1 MKTLKLKWFLSLIF
15 ILGSALPL
23 PAAVTFYETFTVDG
37 VTYGLPDR
45 YSNIAYAL
53 SATGE
58 DVYVPDDVIYNGHTS
73 DVTCVGYRSGG
84 VYTGFEAPDM
94 KRLSTPL
101 GTVILSDKTPLLE
114 NLKLEDASTIYL
126 TGSVSSMLEIETVG
140 VSAVY
145 LRGSVSSM
153 LEVETTDAG
162 TVIYIGSTETGF
174 SIPSLTVRGAG
185 GEVMFD
191 YADSG
196 IVELESIVFD
206 CDDAQLSYSEKSDYE
221 LSDLY
226 RIGTAT
232 LTDNVKT
239 VSGVDGFSLAE
250 KLDIGDGDFES
261 VSDYAFRNCTIESFK
276 VNSGTGVWALE
287 NAVVGRLDVSERIG
301 YVLRMKSIGTLFV
314 GDDVVK
320 YTMPENKNTAYPV
333 EYEGASLRE
342 IEYEFSVRSNPVW
355 YDFDGDGKMSLV
367 TDYSGSKAYYRGTNY
382 EPLGEIAATVGNT
395 RTNKGIHRALDY
407 DKSGIPSVFINEKSS
422 FKYDPETDGFTPIEC
437 PGYLILD
444 ADNNGL
450 TDFYRSDN
458 DGDDHY
464 IFHRQ
469 TDGTYLK
476 SKMHLTTNKE
486 DVYNATYEVDNT
498 FRLPSL
504 ANGWI
509 IGGGIVERF
518 DNINIAIDLNKDGM
532 PDLIDNNK
540 GGILYNIGGNDYY
553 ASTESGAIYQ
563 CDLNGDGM
571 LDYVLLNKQESKVYL
586 MMYQQDGTYSQ
597 RLLVENQVVNNVY
610 CKDFDHDGDIDI
622 LLPISYSSRVGFSML
637 AFFINDGNGGFRLR
651 EQSFTEAYD
660 FVDCMDVDADGFYE
674 IIASADTDGNYNSF
688 EKTVMLDSGTDFF
701 TFEIVDLFDMPIYTY
716 GIVNASENGRKVYIL
731 GDVDNDGFTDF
742 YFSNFRKMGFGDRQN
757 TAPEKMAAP
766 VAYYDDA
773 SGKLR
778 ITWEAGSDAETSACD
793 LTYELRIGTTHGKAD
808 ILATNSL
815 ADGRRRTLEDGN
827 MGRNLYNLFNP
838 SAMDEGTYY
847 IAVQA
852 IDAGGLGGA
861 WSDDAVYQHK
871 KAVADFS
878 ISHSEMTT
886 ADTLQLAARRID
898 GATYKWDIA
907 DGTVISGEGNRIGVT
922 FNSYGE
928 REIGLTITLADGSTL
943 TADAKTVDVLM
954 FGNVDEGDIFIDEN
968 GCGDFNFDGYIDGFT
983 RSPIGQLIYNDGKG
997 NFAKVG
1003 KLFNSDLG
1011 GYVFGV
1017 LDINKDGYLDFMI
1030 DADKGNVYINSGYD
1044 DFSFEYK
1051 TQVFSIFDPDT
1062 NELIERIDNLYAS
1075 GEILGDINNDGFPE
1089 RMYSDRNRGFFNVG
1103 TGNFEFYEMS
1113 FETPRKYIEGSYWN
1127 NPWRFCDIN
1136 RDGFIDVITIQRE
1149 DDVNDFETSSCYAF
1163 IKDPT
1168 GGYSFEDAKLMFEV
1182 NDRIDPGVCDL
1193 NSDGYLDLF
1202 YRKSGENFIRVIPGK
1217 PESEWPCTE
1226 EVRIPLVGDYEFSVE
1241 VDDVIFNDYDN
1252 NGYPDIRMDVVDGS
1266 ATSAM
1271 PRQGILLMQPDFKA
1285 ELCRIDGADEQLPFI
1300 ALSDGAYP
1308 QIGYEKT
1315 VGRSDNQAPERPA
1328 GVMAKQTSD
1337 GMLITWGDAKDDHT
1351 PAMQM
1356 RYNVS
1361 VKKKGATGENSFVIS
1376 PMNALSDEATVVPSY
1391 MYKKSTRMTVPSEFL
1406 EAGQTYEV
1414 QIQAIDA
1421 FNEHSPMTEPVEIT
1435 ISAAGYIDAA
1445 DKVAKGA
1452 ETTLKYVGTQASS
1465 FSYELDGGTLVT
1477 DKGNG
1482 EITAKWDEPGVKEI
1496 TLTAGGIT
1504 INSAI
1509 TVVDL
1514 LDVDFALPENPLAGA
1529 PIEVEVPEAM
1539 LDNSRE
1545 SGFRCDDER
1554 VTIEWSE
1561 GDSIAVITFAET
1573 GTYTI
1578 ESYVEDGIQGNTCRR
1593 EVVVAEA
1600 MPLAEIAGV
1609 TADAT
1614 GHYTVSWNTAGMP
1627 QQVGKAVISRETN
1640 RLDNYVRIGE
1650 ANVSDGVFIDMESDP
1665 AVKSERY
1672 IINLVADNGQESYAS
1687 DPHQPLHVMINLAAS
1702 GGYNLMWNSYEGLDV
1717 DYYTI
1722 MRGTSAN
1729 SLTELAQVSG
1739 NNLNYT
1745 DMSVPEGEMFY
1756 SVIFTPVQPGAQEA
1770 KSAPARAGQT
1780 LSSNVVSTKDAISAT
1795 YATSLRIFSVEGDME
1810 LSRDRQS
1817 LHLFAE
1823 MYPLS
1828 ATFNRVSWGIDEGGE
1843 LATIDNSGLL
1853 TTKRNGGGTVV
1864 VRATAL
1870 DGSGLTATCEVTV
1883 IPTMVERI
1891 DLNER
1896 AVALDQEE
1904 TFQLVATVYPLEA
1917 DNKSV
1922 AWTSSDESIATVDEN
1937 GLVTAIDTGLAVVT
1951 VSALD
1956 GSGETAECNV
1966 SVRSR
1971 DAESISLNEDELDLK
1986 TGEAF
1991 QLTATVLPENADD
2004 RSVTWKSDNPAV
2016 AKVDD
2021 SGYVQAMSPGTAVI
2035 TATNSGGIYLLSAS
2049 CTVTV
2054 TDPIKLVE
2062 SITLDST
2069 DLTLTV
2075 NRTVLISA
2083 SVQPM
2088 DATNREVEWTSS
2100 DENVAI
2106 VNENGLMM
2114 AVGIGEADIIA
2125 SAVDGSG
2132 VSATCHVT
2140 VVPTVARSISLD
2152 KSELLMNK
2160 GDVEQL
2166 RVTVLPESTTDKSVT
2181 WTSSDEDVVD
2191 VYGNGS
2197 VVAMGEGTA
2206 DVTATTN
2213 DGSNLSATCKVT
2225 VIDPE
2230 GGISGAGADGVNVSV
2245 KDGRIIVTGK
2255 GDDEIVTVHTL
2266 EGRLVYRGTDNA
2278 IDVYSNIYYLV
2289 TVRHRT
2295 FEVLVP

>member
-1 MKTLKLKWFLSLIF
+1 MKNLKLKWFLSLIF

-23 PAAVTFYETFTVDG
+23 PAAVTFEEIFTVDG
-37 VTYGLPDR
+37 VTYGLLRD
-45 YSNIAYAL
+45 YSSDAYAL

-58 DVYVPDDVIYNGHTS
+58 DVYIPEVVTYDGRTL
-73 DVTCVGYRSGG
+73 DVTCVGYRNGITTY
-84 VYTGFEAPDM
+84 VYAGFEAPDM

-101 GTVILSDKTPLLE
+101 GTVVLSDKTPLLE
-114 NLKLEDASTIYL
+114 NLKLEGASTYVYL
-126 TGSVSSMLEIETVG
+126 RGSISSMLEID
-140 VSAVY
+140 AA
-145 LRGSVSSM
+145 
-153 LEVETTDAG
+153 DAG
-162 TVIYIGSTETGF
+162 TVIYIGDTETGF
-174 SIPSLTVRGAG
+174 GIPSLTIRGTSGKVRL
-185 GEVMFD
+185 D

-196 IVELESIVFD
+196 IIELDNLIFD
-206 CDDAQLSYSEKSDYE
+206 CDDVELDYGTKSDFE

-226 RIGTAT
+226 RIGTVT
-232 LTDNVKT
+232 LTENVKT
-239 VSGVDGFSLAE
+239 ISSTGGFSLAE
-250 KLDIGDGDFES
+250 KLDVGDGDFES
-261 VSDYAFRNCTIESFK
+261 VSNYAFRDCTIESFK

-287 NAVVGRLDVSERIG
+287 NAEVGRLDVSERIS

-320 YTMPENKNTAYPV
+320 YTMPENRDTAYPV

-342 IEYEFSVRSNPVW
+342 IEYYHYVGSNPVW

-367 TDYSGSKAYYRGTNY
+367 TNIGTSEKAYYRGENY
-382 EPLGEIAATVGNT
+382 NLLGEIAAGGEDNIYD
-395 RTNKGIHRALDY
+395 NEGIHRALDY
-407 DKSGIPSVFINEKSS
+407 DNSGVPSVFINEKSS

-504 ANGWI
+504 ADGWI
-509 IGGGIVERF
+509 IGGGIVEQF
-518 DNINIAIDLNKDGM
+518 DNINLAIDLNKDGM

-571 LDYVLLNKQESKVYL
+571 LDYVLLNRQENKVYL

-597 RLLVENQVVNNVY
+597 KLLVENQVVNNVY

-660 FVDCMDVDADGFYE
+660 FVDCKDVDADGFYE

-742 YFSNFRKMGFGDRQN
+742 YFSNFRKLGFGDRRN

-793 LTYELRIGTTHGKAD
+793 LTYELRIGTAPGKAD

-815 ADGRRRTLEDGN
+815 ADGRRRTLEEGN

-847 IAVQA
+847 ISVQA

-861 WSDDAVYQHK
+861 WSDDAVYKHK

-886 ADTLQLAARRID
+886 ADTLQLAARKID

-907 DGTVISGEGNRIGVT
+907 DGTVVSGEGNRIGVT
-922 FNSYGE
+922 FSSYGE

-983 RSPIGQLIYNDGKG
+983 KSPIGQLIYNDGKG

-1030 DADKGNVYINSGYD
+1030 DDDKGNVYINSGYD

-1062 NELIERIDNLYAS
+1062 NELIERIDKLSA
-1075 GEILGDINNDGFPE
+1075 EILGDINNDGFPE
-1089 RMYSDRNRGFFNVG
+1089 RMYSSADRSYFNVG
-1103 TGNFEFYEMS
+1103 TSNFRFYEMS
-1113 FETPRKYIEGSYWN
+1113 FETPRKYSEGSYWN

-1136 RDGFIDVITIQRE
+1136 RDGFIDVITLQRE
-1149 DDVNDFETSSCYAF
+1149 KDENGLWTYSYYAF

-1182 NDRIDPGVCDL
+1182 NNSVDAGACDL

-1241 VDDVIFNDYDN
+1241 VDDVVFNDYDN

-1285 ELCRIDGADEQLPFI
+1285 ELCRIDGAGSQLPFI

-1308 QIGYEKT
+1308 QIGYNKT

-1328 GVMAKQTSD
+1328 GVMAKQTAD
-1337 GMLITWGDAKDDHT
+1337 GMLITWSDAKDDHT

-1496 TLTAGGIT
+1496 TLTADGIT

-1578 ESYVEDGIQGNTCRR
+1578 ESYVEDGLQGNTCRR
-1593 EVVVAEA
+1593 EAVVAET

-1614 GHYTVSWNTAGMP
+1614 GHYAITWYAAGMP
-1627 QQVGKAVISRETN
+1627 QQVGKVIISKETN

-1672 IINLVADNGQESYAS
+1672 IVNLVADNGQESYAS
-1687 DPHQPLHVMINLAAS
+1687 DPHQPLHVMINLAAA

-1795 YATSLRIFSVEGDME
+1795 YATSLRIFSLEGDME

-1891 DLNER
+1891 DLNKR

-1991 QLTATVLPENADD
+1991 QLTATVLPEDADD
-2004 RSVTWKSDNPAV
+2004 RSVKWKSDNPAV

-2021 SGYVQAMSPGTAVI
+2021 SGYVQAISPGTAVI

-2114 AVGIGEADIIA
+2114 AVGIGEADITA

-2213 DGSNLSATCKVT
+2213 DGSDLSATCKVT

>member
-23 PAAVTFYETFTVDG
+23 PAAVTFEETFTVDG
-37 VTYGLPDR
+37 VTYGLLRD
-45 YSNIAYAL
+45 YSSDAYAL

-58 DVYVPDDVIYNGHTS
+58 DVYIPEVVTYDGRTL
-73 DVTCVGYRSGG
+73 DVTCVGYRNGITTY
-84 VYTGFEAPDM
+84 VYAGFEAPDM

-101 GTVILSDKTPLLE
+101 GTVVLSDKTPLLE
-114 NLKLEDASTIYL
+114 NLKLEGASTYVYL
-126 TGSVSSMLEIETVG
+126 RGSISSMLEID
-140 VSAVY
+140 AA
-145 LRGSVSSM
+145 
-153 LEVETTDAG
+153 DAG
-162 TVIYIGSTETGF
+162 TVIYIGDTETGF
-174 SIPSLTVRGAG
+174 GIPSLTIRGTSGKVRL
-185 GEVMFD
+185 D

-196 IVELESIVFD
+196 IIELDNLIFD
-206 CDDAQLSYSEKSDYE
+206 CDDVELDYGTKSDFE

-226 RIGTAT
+226 RIGTVT
-232 LTDNVKT
+232 LTENVKT
-239 VSGVDGFSLAE
+239 ISSTGGFSLAE
-250 KLDIGDGDFES
+250 KLDVGDGDFES
-261 VSDYAFRNCTIESFK
+261 VSNYAFRDCTIESFK

-287 NAVVGRLDVSERIG
+287 NAEVGRLDVSERIS

-320 YTMPENKNTAYPV
+320 YTMPENRDTAYPV

-342 IEYEFSVRSNPVW
+342 IEYNYDLGLGYSVIGSGAISDW

-367 TDYSGSKAYYRGTNY
+367 TDAVGLNSKWKVYYRGANY
-382 EPLGEIAATVGNT
+382 EPLGEMAAGGEDNIYD
-395 RTNKGIHRALDY
+395 NEGIHRALDY
-407 DKSGIPSVFINEKSS
+407 DNSGVPSVFINEKSS

-450 TDFYRSDN
+450 TDFYRNDN
-458 DGDDHY
+458 DGHY

-476 SKMHLTTNKE
+476 SKMYLTTNKE
-486 DVYNATYEVDNT
+486 DVYNATYEVDHT
-498 FRLPSL
+498 FRVPSL
-504 ANGWI
+504 ADGWI
-509 IGGGIVERF
+509 IGGGIVEQF
-518 DNINIAIDLNKDGM
+518 ENINLAIDLNKDGM

-571 LDYVLLNKQESKVYL
+571 LDYVLLNRQESKVYL

-597 RLLVENQVVNNVY
+597 KLLVENQVVNNVY

-651 EQSFTEAYD
+651 EQPFTEAYD

-674 IIASADTDGNYNSF
+674 IIASADTDGVYSSF
-688 EKTVMLDSGTDFF
+688 EKTVMFDSGTDFF
-701 TFEIVDLFDMPIYTY
+701 TFEIVDLFDVPIAAF
-716 GIVNASENGRKVYIL
+716 GVDPEDWKGCIL

-742 YFSNFRKMGFGDRQN
+742 YFSNFRKMGFGDRKN

-766 VAYYDDA
+766 VAYYDEA

-793 LTYELRIGTTHGKAD
+793 LTYELRIGTAPGKAD

-815 ADGRRRTLEDGN
+815 ADGRRRTLEEGN

-907 DGTVISGEGNRIGVT
+907 DGTVVSGEGNRIGVT

-983 RSPIGQLIYNDGKG
+983 KSPIGQLIYNDGKG

-1030 DADKGNVYINSGYD
+1030 DDDKGNVYINSGYD

-1062 NELIERIDNLYAS
+1062 NELIERIDDLYAS

-1103 TGNFEFYEMS
+1103 TSNFRFYEMS
-1113 FETPRKYIEGSYWN
+1113 FETPRRYSEGSYWN

-1136 RDGFIDVITIQRE
+1136 RDGFIDVLTFQQE
-1149 DDVNDFETSSCYAF
+1149 DDVNDNWTSSCYAF

-1182 NDRIDPGVCDL
+1182 NNRISPGVCDL

-1202 YRKSGENFIRVIPGK
+1202 YRNWGENFIRVIPGK

-1226 EVRIPLVGDYEFSVE
+1226 EVRIPLVGDYEFSEE
-1241 VDDVIFNDYDN
+1241 VDDVVFNDYDN
-1252 NGYPDIRMDVVDGS
+1252 NGYPDIRMDVVDES

-1271 PRQGILLMQPDFKA
+1271 PRHGILLMQPDFKA
-1285 ELCRIDGADEQLPFI
+1285 ELCRIDGAYYQFPFI

-1308 QIGYEKT
+1308 QIGYNKT

-1328 GVMAKQTSD
+1328 GVMAKQTAD
-1337 GMLITWGDAKDDHT
+1337 GMLITWSDAKDDHT

-1578 ESYVEDGIQGNTCRR
+1578 ESYVEDGLQGNTCRR
-1593 EVVVAEA
+1593 KAVVAEA

-1614 GHYTVSWNTAGMP
+1614 GHYAITWNTAGIP
-1627 QQVGKAVISRETN
+1627 QHVGKVIISRKPT
-1640 RLDNYVRIGE
+1640 V
-1650 ANVSDGVFIDMESDP
+1650 
-1665 AVKSERY
+1665 
-1672 IINLVADNGQESYAS
+1672 
-1687 DPHQPLHVMINLAAS
+1687 
-1702 GGYNLMWNSYEGLDV
+1702 W
-1717 DYYTI
+1717 TI
-1722 MRGTSAN
+1722 MSESVRRM
-1729 SLTELAQVSG
+1729 SLTG
-1739 NNLNYT
+1739 
-1745 DMSVPEGEMFY
+1745 Y
-1756 SVIFTPVQPGAQEA
+1756 SSIWNPT
-1770 KSAPARAGQT
+1770 
-1780 LSSNVVSTKDAISAT
+1780 
-1795 YATSLRIFSVEGDME
+1795 
-1810 LSRDRQS
+1810 RQ
-1817 LHLFAE
+1817 
-1823 MYPLS
+1823 
-1828 ATFNRVSWGIDEGGE
+1828 
-1843 LATIDNSGLL
+1843 
-1853 TTKRNGGGTVV
+1853 
-1864 VRATAL
+1864 
-1870 DGSGLTATCEVTV
+1870 
-1883 IPTMVERI
+1883 
-1891 DLNER
+1891 
-1896 AVALDQEE
+1896 
-1904 TFQLVATVYPLEA
+1904 
-1917 DNKSV
+1917 
-1922 AWTSSDESIATVDEN
+1922 
-1937 GLVTAIDTGLAVVT
+1937 
-1951 VSALD
+1951 
-1956 GSGETAECNV
+1956 
-1966 SVRSR
+1966 
-1971 DAESISLNEDELDLK
+1971 
-1986 TGEAF
+1986 
-1991 QLTATVLPENADD
+1991 
-2004 RSVTWKSDNPAV
+2004 
-2016 AKVDD
+2016 
-2021 SGYVQAMSPGTAVI
+2021 
-2035 TATNSGGIYLLSAS
+2035 
-2049 CTVTV
+2049 
-2054 TDPIKLVE
+2054 
-2062 SITLDST
+2062 
-2069 DLTLTV
+2069 
-2075 NRTVLISA
+2075 
-2083 SVQPM
+2083 
-2088 DATNREVEWTSS
+2088 
-2100 DENVAI
+2100 
-2106 VNENGLMM
+2106 
-2114 AVGIGEADIIA
+2114 
-2125 SAVDGSG
+2125 
-2132 VSATCHVT
+2132 
-2140 VVPTVARSISLD
+2140 
-2152 KSELLMNK
+2152 
-2160 GDVEQL
+2160 
-2166 RVTVLPESTTDKSVT
+2166 
-2181 WTSSDEDVVD
+2181 
-2191 VYGNGS
+2191 
-2197 VVAMGEGTA
+2197 
-2206 DVTATTN
+2206 
-2213 DGSNLSATCKVT
+2213 
-2225 VIDPE
+2225 
-2230 GGISGAGADGVNVSV
+2230 
-2245 KDGRIIVTGK
+2245 
-2255 GDDEIVTVHTL
+2255 
-2266 EGRLVYRGTDNA
+2266 
-2278 IDVYSNIYYLV
+2278 
-2289 TVRHRT
+2289 
-2295 FEVLVP
+2295 

>member
-23 PAAVTFYETFTVDG
+23 PAAVTFEVTFTVDG
-37 VTYGLPDR
+37 VTYGLLRD
-45 YSNIAYAL
+45 YSSDAYAL

-58 DVYVPDDVIYNGHTS
+58 DVYVPEVVTYDGRTL
-73 DVTCVGYRSGG
+73 DVTCVGYRNGITTY
-84 VYTGFEAPDM
+84 VYAGFEAPDM

-101 GTVILSDKTPLLE
+101 GTVVLSDKTPLLE
-114 NLKLEDASTIYL
+114 NLKLEGASTYVYL
-126 TGSVSSMLEIETVG
+126 RGSISSMLEID
-140 VSAVY
+140 AA
-145 LRGSVSSM
+145 
-153 LEVETTDAG
+153 DAG
-162 TVIYIGSTETGF
+162 TVIYIGDTETGF
-174 SIPSLTVRGAG
+174 GIPSLTIRGTSGKVRL
-185 GEVMFD
+185 D

-196 IVELESIVFD
+196 IIELDNLIFD
-206 CDDAQLSYSEKSDYE
+206 CDDVELDYGTKSDFE

-226 RIGTAT
+226 RIGTVT
-232 LTDNVKT
+232 LTENVKT
-239 VSGVDGFSLAE
+239 ISSTGGFSLAE
-250 KLDIGDGDFES
+250 KLDVGDGDFES
-261 VSDYAFRNCTIESFK
+261 VSNYAFRDCTIESFK

-287 NAVVGRLDVSERIG
+287 NAEVGRLDVSERIG

-320 YTMPENKNTAYPV
+320 YTMPENRDTAYPV

-342 IEYEFSVRSNPVW
+342 IEYYHYVGSNPVW

-367 TDYSGSKAYYRGTNY
+367 TNIGTSEKAYYRGENY
-382 EPLGEIAATVGNT
+382 NLLGEIAAGGEDNIYD
-395 RTNKGIHRALDY
+395 NEGIHRALDY
-407 DKSGIPSVFINEKSS
+407 DNSGVPSVFINEKSS

-450 TDFYRSDN
+450 TDFYRNDN
-458 DGDDHY
+458 DGHY

-476 SKMHLTTNKE
+476 SKMHLTTNRE

-498 FRLPSL
+498 FRVPSL
-504 ANGWI
+504 ADGWI
-509 IGGGIVERF
+509 IGGGIVEQF

-571 LDYVLLNKQESKVYL
+571 LDYVLLNEQESKVYL

-597 RLLVENQVVNNVY
+597 KLLVENQVVNNVY

-660 FVDCMDVDADGFYE
+660 FVDCKDVDADGFYE

-793 LTYELRIGTTHGKAD
+793 LTYELRIGTAPGKAD

-886 ADTLQLAARRID
+886 ADTLQLAARKID

-983 RSPIGQLIYNDGKG
+983 KSPIGQLIYNDGKG

-1103 TGNFEFYEMS
+1103 TSNFRFYEMS
-1113 FETPRKYIEGSYWN
+1113 FETPRKYSEGSYWN

-1149 DDVNDFETSSCYAF
+1149 EDVNDFETTSCYAF

-1182 NDRIDPGVCDL
+1182 NNRIDPGVCDL

-1202 YRKSGENFIRVIPGK
+1202 YRNWGENFIRVIPGK

-1226 EVRIPLVGDYEFSVE
+1226 EVRIPLVGDYEFSEE

-1271 PRQGILLMQPDFKA
+1271 PRHGILLMQPDFKA

-1308 QIGYEKT
+1308 QIGYKKT
-1315 VGRSDNQAPERPA
+1315 LGRSDNQAPERPA
-1328 GVMAKQTSD
+1328 GVMAKQTAD
-1337 GMLITWGDAKDDHT
+1337 GMLITWSDAKDDHT

-1376 PMNALSDEATVVPSY
+1376 PMNALSDEAAVVPSY

-1465 FSYELDGGTLVT
+1465 FSYELDGGTVVS

-1482 EITAKWDEPGVKEI
+1482 EITAKWDEPGVKNI

-1593 EVVVAEA
+1593 EAVVAEA

-1614 GHYTVSWNTAGMP
+1614 GHYAITWNAAGMP
-1627 QQVGKAVISRETN
+1627 QQVGKVVISRETN

-1672 IINLVADNGQESYAS
+1672 IINLVADNGQKSYAS

-1780 LSSNVVSTKDAISAT
+1780 LSSNVVSTKDAISTT
-1795 YATSLRIFSVEGDME
+1795 YATSLRIYSVEGDME

-1937 GLVTAIDTGLAVVT
+1937 GLVTAIGTGLAVVT

-2106 VNENGLMM
+2106 VNKNGLMM

-2160 GDVEQL
+2160 DDVEQL

-2191 VYGNGS
+2191 VYDNGS

-2255 GDDEIVTVHTL
+2255 RDDEIVTVHTL

>member
-1 MKTLKLKWFLSLIF
+1 MSLIF

-23 PAAVTFYETFTVDG
+23 PAAVTFEETFTVDG
-37 VTYGLPDR
+37 VTYGLLRD
-45 YSNIAYAL
+45 YSSDAYAL

-58 DVYVPDDVIYNGHTS
+58 DVYIPEVVTYDGRTL
-73 DVTCVGYRSGG
+73 DVTCVGYRNGITTY
-84 VYTGFEAPDM
+84 VYAGFEAPDM

-101 GTVILSDKTPLLE
+101 GTVVLSDKTPLLE
-114 NLKLEDASTIYL
+114 NLKLEGASTYVYL
-126 TGSVSSMLEIETVG
+126 RGSISSMLEID
-140 VSAVY
+140 AA
-145 LRGSVSSM
+145 
-153 LEVETTDAG
+153 DAG
-162 TVIYIGSTETGF
+162 TVIYIGDTETGF
-174 SIPSLTVRGAG
+174 GIPSLTIRGTSGKVRL
-185 GEVMFD
+185 D

-196 IVELESIVFD
+196 IIELDNLIFD
-206 CDDAQLSYSEKSDYE
+206 CDDVELDYGTKSDFE

-226 RIGTAT
+226 RIGTVT
-232 LTDNVKT
+232 LTENVKT
-239 VSGVDGFSLAE
+239 ISSTGGFSLAE
-250 KLDIGDGDFES
+250 KLDVGDGDFES
-261 VSDYAFRNCTIESFK
+261 VSNYAFRDCTIESFK

-287 NAVVGRLDVSERIG
+287 NAEVGRLDVSERIS

-320 YTMPENKNTAYPV
+320 YTMPENRDTAYPV

-342 IEYEFSVRSNPVW
+342 IEYNYDLGLGYSVIGSGAISDW

-367 TDYSGSKAYYRGTNY
+367 TDAVGLNSKWKVYYRGANY
-382 EPLGEIAATVGNT
+382 EPLGEMAAGGEDNIYD
-395 RTNKGIHRALDY
+395 NEGIHRALDY
-407 DKSGIPSVFINEKSS
+407 DNSGVPSVFINEKSS

-450 TDFYRSDN
+450 TDFYRNDN
-458 DGDDHY
+458 DGHY

-486 DVYNATYEVDNT
+486 DVYNATYEVDHT
-498 FRLPSL
+498 FRVPSL
-504 ANGWI
+504 ADGWI
-509 IGGGIVERF
+509 IGGGIVEQF
-518 DNINIAIDLNKDGM
+518 ENINLAIDLNKDGM

-553 ASTESGAIYQ
+553 ASTESGVIYQ

-571 LDYVLLNKQESKVYL
+571 LDYVLLNRQESKVYL

-597 RLLVENQVVNNVY
+597 KLLVENQVVNNVY

-651 EQSFTEAYD
+651 EQPFTEAYD

-674 IIASADTDGNYNSF
+674 IIASADTDGVYSSF
-688 EKTVMLDSGTDFF
+688 EKTVMFDSGTDFF
-701 TFEIVDLFDMPIYTY
+701 TFEIVDLFDVPIAAF
-716 GIVNASENGRKVYIL
+716 GVDPEDWKGCIL

-742 YFSNFRKMGFGDRQN
+742 YFSNFRKMGFGDRKN

-766 VAYYDDA
+766 VAYYDEA

-793 LTYELRIGTTHGKAD
+793 LTYELRIGTAPGKAD

-815 ADGRRRTLEDGN
+815 ADGRRRTLEEGN

-907 DGTVISGEGNRIGVT
+907 DGTVVSGEGNRIGVT

-983 RSPIGQLIYNDGKG
+983 KSPIGQLIYNDGKG

-1030 DADKGNVYINSGYD
+1030 DDDKGNVYINSGYD

-1062 NELIERIDNLYAS
+1062 NELIERIDDLYAS

-1103 TGNFEFYEMS
+1103 TSNFRFYEMS
-1113 FETPRKYIEGSYWN
+1113 FETPRRYSEGSYWN

-1136 RDGFIDVITIQRE
+1136 RDGFIDVLTFQQE
-1149 DDVNDFETSSCYAF
+1149 DDVNDNWTSSCYAF

-1182 NDRIDPGVCDL
+1182 NNRISPGVCDL

-1202 YRKSGENFIRVIPGK
+1202 YRNWGENFIRVIPGK

-1226 EVRIPLVGDYEFSVE
+1226 EVRIPLVGDYEFSEE
-1241 VDDVIFNDYDN
+1241 VDDVVFNDYDN
-1252 NGYPDIRMDVVDGS
+1252 NGYPDIRMDVVDES

-1271 PRQGILLMQPDFKA
+1271 PRHGILLMQPDFKA
-1285 ELCRIDGADEQLPFI
+1285 ELCRIDGAYYQFPFI

-1308 QIGYEKT
+1308 QIGYNKT

-1465 FSYELDGGTLVT
+1465 FSYELDGGTVVT

-1482 EITAKWDEPGVKEI
+1482 EITAKWDEPGVKNI

-1578 ESYVEDGIQGNTCRR
+1578 ESYVEDGLQGNTCRR
-1593 EVVVAEA
+1593 KAVVAEA

-1614 GHYTVSWNTAGMP
+1614 GHYAITWNTAGIP
-1627 QQVGKAVISRETN
+1627 QHVGKVIISKETN

-1891 DLNER
+1891 DLNKR

-1991 QLTATVLPENADD
+1991 QLTATVLPEDADD
-2004 RSVTWKSDNPAV
+2004 RSVKWKSDNPAV

-2021 SGYVQAMSPGTAVI
+2021 SGYVQAISPGTAVI

-2213 DGSNLSATCKVT
+2213 DGSDLSATCKVT

-2255 GDDEIVTVHTL
+2255 RDDEIVTVHTL

>member
-23 PAAVTFYETFTVDG
+23 PAAVTFEVTFTVDG
-37 VTYGLPDR
+37 VTYGLLRD
-45 YSNIAYAL
+45 YSSDAYAL

-58 DVYVPDDVIYNGHTS
+58 DVYVPEVVTYDGRTL
-73 DVTCVGYRSGG
+73 DVTCVGYRNGITTY
-84 VYTGFEAPDM
+84 VYAGFEAPDM

-101 GTVILSDKTPLLE
+101 GTVVLSDKTPLLE
-114 NLKLEDASTIYL
+114 NLKLEGASTYVYL
-126 TGSVSSMLEIETVG
+126 RGSISSMLEID
-140 VSAVY
+140 AA
-145 LRGSVSSM
+145 
-153 LEVETTDAG
+153 DAG
-162 TVIYIGSTETGF
+162 TVIYIGDTETGF
-174 SIPSLTVRGAG
+174 GIPSLTIRGTSGKVRL
-185 GEVMFD
+185 D

-196 IVELESIVFD
+196 IIELDNLIFD
-206 CDDAQLSYSEKSDYE
+206 CDDVELDYGTKSDFE

-226 RIGTAT
+226 RIGTVT
-232 LTDNVKT
+232 LTENVKT
-239 VSGVDGFSLAE
+239 ISSTGGFSLAE
-250 KLDIGDGDFES
+250 KLDVGDGDFES
-261 VSDYAFRNCTIESFK
+261 VSNYAFRDCTIESFK

-287 NAVVGRLDVSERIG
+287 NAEVGRLDVSERIS

-320 YTMPENKNTAYPV
+320 YTMPENRDTAYPV

-342 IEYEFSVRSNPVW
+342 IEYYHYVGSNPVW

-367 TDYSGSKAYYRGTNY
+367 TNIGTSEKAYYRGENY
-382 EPLGEIAATVGNT
+382 NLLGEIAAGGEDNIYD
-395 RTNKGIHRALDY
+395 NEGIHRALDY
-407 DKSGIPSVFINEKSS
+407 DNSGVPSVFINEKSS

-450 TDFYRSDN
+450 TDFYRNDN
-458 DGDDHY
+458 DGHY

-476 SKMHLTTNKE
+476 SKMHLTTNRE

-498 FRLPSL
+498 FRVPSL
-504 ANGWI
+504 ADGWI
-509 IGGGIVERF
+509 IGGGIVEQF

-571 LDYVLLNKQESKVYL
+571 LDYVLLNEQESKVYL

-597 RLLVENQVVNNVY
+597 KLLVENQVVNNVY

-660 FVDCMDVDADGFYE
+660 FVDCKDVDADGFYE

-793 LTYELRIGTTHGKAD
+793 LTYELRIGTAPGKAD

-886 ADTLQLAARRID
+886 ADTLQLAARKID

-983 RSPIGQLIYNDGKG
+983 KSPIGQLIYNDGKG

-1103 TGNFEFYEMS
+1103 TSNFRFYEMS
-1113 FETPRKYIEGSYWN
+1113 FETPRKYSEGSYWN

-1149 DDVNDFETSSCYAF
+1149 EDVNDFETTSCYAF

-1182 NDRIDPGVCDL
+1182 NNRIDPGVCDL

-1202 YRKSGENFIRVIPGK
+1202 YRNWGENFIRVIPGK

-1226 EVRIPLVGDYEFSVE
+1226 EVRIPLVGDYEFSEE

-1271 PRQGILLMQPDFKA
+1271 PRHGILLMQPDFKA

-1308 QIGYEKT
+1308 QIGYKKT
-1315 VGRSDNQAPERPA
+1315 LGRSDNQAPERPA
-1328 GVMAKQTSD
+1328 GVMAKQTAD
-1337 GMLITWGDAKDDHT
+1337 GMLITWSDAKDDHT
-1351 PAMQM
+1351 PAVQMQ
-1356 RYNVS
+1356 YNVS
-1361 VKKKGATGENSFVIS
+1361 VKKGATGENSFVIS
-1376 PMNALSDEATVVPSY
+1376 PMNALSEEAAVVPSY

-1421 FNEHSPMTEPVEIT
+1421 FNKHSPMTEPVEIT

-1465 FSYELDGGTLVT
+1465 FSYELDGGTVVS

-1482 EITAKWDEPGVKEI
+1482 EITAKWDEPGVKNI

-1593 EVVVAEA
+1593 EAVVAEA

-1614 GHYTVSWNTAGMP
+1614 GHYAITWNAAGMP
-1627 QQVGKAVISRETN
+1627 QQVGKVVISRETN

-1672 IINLVADNGQESYAS
+1672 IINLVADNGQKSYAS
-1687 DPHQPLHVMINLAAS
+1687 DPHKPLHVMINLAAA
-1702 GGYNLMWNSYEGLDV
+1702 GGYNLMWNSYEGLEV

-1722 MRGTSAN
+1722 MRGPSADN
-1729 SLTELAQVSG
+1729 LTELTQIAGSQQ
-1739 NNLNYT
+1739 NYT
-1745 DMSVPEGEMFY
+1745 DMNAPQGEMFY
-1756 SVIFTPVQPGAQEA
+1756 AVTFTPTAAEMQRA
-1770 KSAPARAGQT
+1770 KAAGRT
-1780 LSSNVVSTKDAISAT
+1780 GVAVSSNVVSTSEAVAAT
-1795 YATSLRIFSVEGDME
+1795 YATSMQILSVEPEMKLTYEQGA
-1810 LSRDRQS
+1810 
-1817 LHLFAE
+1817 LHLFTE
-1823 MYPLS
+1823 MQPLS
-1828 ATFNRVSWGIDEGGE
+1828 ATFNRVSWEIIEGTG
-1843 LATIDNSGLL
+1843 LATINSNGLL
-1853 TTKRNGGGTVV
+1853 TATGEGSGNVV
-1864 VRATAL
+1864 VRATAI
-1870 DGSGLTATCEVTV
+1870 DGSGLTAEATIVCEEGAGGVT
-1883 IPTMVERI
+1883 ELR
-1891 DLNER
+1891 DYN
-1896 AVALDQEE
+1896 
-1904 TFQLVATVYPLEA
+1904 
-1917 DNKSV
+1917 
-1922 AWTSSDESIATVDEN
+1922 
-1937 GLVTAIDTGLAVVT
+1937 
-1951 VSALD
+1951 D
-1956 GSGETAECNV
+1956 G
-1966 SVRSR
+1966 
-1971 DAESISLNEDELDLK
+1971 
-1986 TGEAF
+1986 
-1991 QLTATVLPENADD
+1991 
-2004 RSVTWKSDNPAV
+2004 
-2016 AKVDD
+2016 
-2021 SGYVQAMSPGTAVI
+2021 
-2035 TATNSGGIYLLSAS
+2035 
-2049 CTVTV
+2049 
-2054 TDPIKLVE
+2054 
-2062 SITLDST
+2062 
-2069 DLTLTV
+2069 
-2075 NRTVLISA
+2075 
-2083 SVQPM
+2083 
-2088 DATNREVEWTSS
+2088 EW
-2100 DENVAI
+2100 
-2106 VNENGLMM
+2106 
-2114 AVGIGEADIIA
+2114 
-2125 SAVDGSG
+2125 
-2132 VSATCHVT
+2132 
-2140 VVPTVARSISLD
+2140 
-2152 KSELLMNK
+2152 
-2160 GDVEQL
+2160 QL
-2166 RVTVLPESTTDKSVT
+2166 RVV
-2181 WTSSDEDVVD
+2181 
-2191 VYGNGS
+2191 N
-2197 VVAMGEGTA
+2197 
-2206 DVTATTN
+2206 N
-2213 DGSNLSATCKVT
+2213 DGNLMLSGWNDGDEATLYIVSMQGQVMEIVRT
-2225 VIDPE
+2225 SDPQAE
-2230 GGISGAGADGVNVSV
+2230 IGCTGYPDGVYVV
-2245 KDGRIIVTGK
+2245 K
-2255 GDDEIVTVHTL
+2255 
-2266 EGRLVYRGTDNA
+2266 A
-2278 IDVYSNIYYLV
+2278 IAGGEAKAVKFAL
-2289 TVRHRT
+2289 
-2295 FEVLVP
+2295 